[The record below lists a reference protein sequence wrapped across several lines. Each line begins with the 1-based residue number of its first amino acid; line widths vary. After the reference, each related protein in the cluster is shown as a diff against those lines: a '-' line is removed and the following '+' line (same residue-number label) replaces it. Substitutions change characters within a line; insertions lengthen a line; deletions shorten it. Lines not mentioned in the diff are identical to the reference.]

1 MKFIQKQRKETSANY
16 YKKKCSKKNY
26 KTKKTKKKHTKK
38 NKKQKKREEKE
49 VYVVNILLVFK

>member
-26 KTKKTKKKHTKK
+26 KTKKTKKKQK
-38 NKKQKKREEKE
+38 NPKKQKKREEKE